1 MNGAFYQNRIYPRLV
16 HWLGNPK
23 PILDLRKQ
31 IVPLA
36 HGIVLEIGVGSGAN
50 IAHYD
55 VGRVIKLYALEPNP
69 EMLQLAE
76 EERRRTKLNVQ
87 FIDSPG
93 ERIPL
98 DDGTVDA
105 VVSTFTLCTIPAV
118 VQAIRSIARVLK
130 PGGKLI
136 FLENSV
142 AADPRVRR
150 WQRWWEPIH
159 HRVFS
164 GLYLTRDI
172 PSLIAAGGFR
182 IDRMTSLYLAD
193 FPKSWTSCCWGSAV
207 RQP

>member
-1 MNGAFYQNRIYPRLV
+1 MPFYQNRIYPRLV
-16 HWLGNPK
+16 RWLGNPA

-36 HGIVLEIGVGSGAN
+36 QGTVLEIGVGSGAN
-50 IAHYD
+50 FAHYD
-55 VGRVIKLYALEPNP
+55 AAKVTTLYALEPNP

-76 EERRRTKLNVQ
+76 LERRRTKLNVR
-87 FIDSPG
+87 FLDSPS

-98 DDGTVDA
+98 GDATVDT

-118 VQAIRSIARVLK
+118 AEAIRSIARVLK

-136 FLENSV
+136 FLENSA

-150 WQRWWEPIH
+150 WQKWWEPIH
-159 HRVFS
+159 HRLFA

-172 PSLIAAGGFR
+172 PSLIVAGGFR
-182 IDRMTSLYLAD
+182 IDEMKSLYVTD
-193 FPKSWTSCCWGSAV
+193 FPKSWTSCCCGTAV
-207 RQP
+207 R

>member
-1 MNGAFYQNRIYPRLV
+1 MNGTFYQNRIYPRLV

-36 HGIVLEIGVGSGAN
+36 QGIALEIGVGSGAN
-50 IAHYD
+50 FAHYD
-55 VGRVIKLYALEPNP
+55 VGRIIKLYALEPNP
-69 EMLQLAE
+69 KMLQLAE
-76 EERRRTKLNVQ
+76 VERRRTKLNVQ

-118 VQAIRSIARVLK
+118 VQTIRSIARVLK

-136 FLENSV
+136 FLENSI

-150 WQRWWEPIH
+150 WQKWWEPIH
-159 HRVFS
+159 HRVFE

-182 IDRMTSLYLAD
+182 IDQMRSLYLAR
-193 FPKSWTSCCWGSAV
+193 FPKSWTSCCCGTAF
-207 RQP
+207 RQ

>member
-1 MNGAFYQNRIYPRLV
+1 MPFYQNRIYPRLV
-16 HWLGNPK
+16 RWLGNPA

-36 HGIVLEIGVGSGAN
+36 QGTVLEIGVGSGAN
-50 IAHYD
+50 FAHYD
-55 VGRVIKLYALEPNP
+55 AAKVTTLYALEPNP

-76 EERRRTKLNVQ
+76 LERRRTKLNVR
-87 FIDSPG
+87 FLDSPS

-98 DDGTVDA
+98 GDATVDT

-118 VQAIRSIARVLK
+118 AEAIRSIARVLK

-136 FLENSV
+136 FLENSA

-150 WQRWWEPIH
+150 WQKWWEPIH
-159 HRVFS
+159 HRLFA

-172 PSLIAAGGFR
+172 PFLIVAGGFR
-182 IDRMTSLYLAD
+182 IDEMKSLYVTD
-193 FPKSWTSCCWGSAV
+193 FPKSWTSCCCGTAV
-207 RQP
+207 R

>member
-1 MNGAFYQNRIYPRLV
+1 MAFYHDRIYPYVV

-23 PILDLRKQ
+23 PILDLRRQ

-36 HGIVLEIGVGSGAN
+36 QGKVLEIGVGSGAN
-50 IAHYD
+50 FVPYD
-55 VGRVIKLYALEPNP
+55 VAKVTTLYALEPNP

-76 EERRRTKLNVQ
+76 RERRRTKLSVE
-87 FIDSPG
+87 FLDSPG

-98 DDGTVDA
+98 GDGAVDT

-118 VQAIRSIARVLK
+118 VEAISGIARVLK

-159 HRVFS
+159 HHVFG

-182 IDRMTSLYLAD
+182 IHRMTSLYLAD
-193 FPKSWTSCCWGSAV
+193 LPKSWTSCCCGSAV

>member
-1 MNGAFYQNRIYPRLV
+1 MTFYQNRIYPRLV
-16 HWLGNPK
+16 RWLGNPG
-23 PILDLRKQ
+23 PILDLRRQ

-36 HGIVLEIGVGSGAN
+36 QGTVLEIGVGSGAN
-50 IAHYD
+50 FAHYD
-55 VGRVIKLYALEPNP
+55 VGRITVLYALEPNP
-69 EMLQLAE
+69 QMLQLAKM
-76 EERRRTKLNVQ
+76 ERRRTKLNVQ
-87 FIDSPG
+87 FLAAPG

-118 VQAIRSIARVLK
+118 VEAIRSIARVLK

-136 FLENSV
+136 FLENCV

-150 WQRWWEPIH
+150 WQKWWEPIH
-159 HRVFS
+159 LRVFA

-172 PSLIAAGGFR
+172 PALIAAGGFR

-193 FPKSWTSCCWGSAV
+193 FPKSWTSCCCGTAV